1 MINLYSYWKNAL
13 FKTIASQRMCG
24 LKFQYFSHKNTEL
37 SSYGHIMIAFSKK
50 GNKKHE
56 NNHGKQS
63 PVRFRVILDINWLL
77 CEEFK
82 MHPHFWYESI
92 RSAMTPWNCVQLLF
106 VFLQAGAVICK
117 KEILVKGVN
126 GGFCYLTYLNNK
138 IICLL
143 IFPLLYCQVMLST
156 VTPIITK
163 ISSSARGIRQLQI
176 VQLTSQWSG
185 KCAVKQIRRGET
197 ADCFT

>member
-1 MINLYSYWKNAL
+1 MAISWS
-13 FKTIASQRMCG
+13 F
-24 LKFQYFSHKNTEL
+24 FQT
-37 SSYGHIMIAFSKK
+37 KK
-50 GNKKHE
+50 GKKKHE
-56 NNHGKQS
+56 NYHGKQY

-82 MHPHFWYESI
+82 MHPYSWYESI
-92 RSAMTPWNCVQLLF
+92 RSAMTPWNCLQLLF
-106 VFLQAGAVICK
+106 VFLRAGAVICK
-117 KEILVKGVN
+117 KEILIRGVN
-126 GGFCYLTYLNNK
+126 EGFWYLTYLNNK

-143 IFPLLYCQVMLST
+143 IFSLLYCQVMLST

-185 KCAVKQIRRGET
+185 KCAVKQIRRPIKDKERYLFVFLNSR
-197 ADCFT
+197 CLPNQRFNSFPYWFTRCIQI

>member
-1 MINLYSYWKNAL
+1 MAISWS
-13 FKTIASQRMCG
+13 F
-24 LKFQYFSHKNTEL
+24 FQT
-37 SSYGHIMIAFSKK
+37 KK
-50 GNKKHE
+50 GKKKHE
-56 NNHGKQS
+56 NYHGKQY

-82 MHPHFWYESI
+82 MHPYSWYESI
-92 RSAMTPWNCVQLLF
+92 RSAMTPWNCLQLLF
-106 VFLQAGAVICK
+106 VFLRAGAVICK
-117 KEILVKGVN
+117 KEILIRGVN
-126 GGFCYLTYLNNK
+126 EGFWYLTYLNNK

-143 IFPLLYCQVMLST
+143 IFSLLYCQVMLST

-185 KCAVKQIRRGET
+185 KCAVKQIRRPIKDKERYLF
-197 ADCFT
+197 DFLNSRCLPNQRFNSFPYWFTRCIQI

>member
-1 MINLYSYWKNAL
+1 MATSWSL
-13 FKTIASQRMCG
+13 FQT
-24 LKFQYFSHKNTEL
+24 
-37 SSYGHIMIAFSKK
+37 KK

-82 MHPHFWYESI
+82 MHPHSWYDSI

-106 VFLQAGAVICK
+106 VFLQAEAVICK

-185 KCAVKQIRRGET
+185 KCAVKQIRRPIKGKERQLIVSPNSRCLPNQRFDSFPYWLT
-197 ADCFT
+197 RCIQI

>member
-1 MINLYSYWKNAL
+1 MAISWS
-13 FKTIASQRMCG
+13 F
-24 LKFQYFSHKNTEL
+24 FQT
-37 SSYGHIMIAFSKK
+37 KK
-50 GNKKHE
+50 GKKKHE
-56 NNHGKQS
+56 NYHGKQY

-82 MHPHFWYESI
+82 MHPYSWYESI
-92 RSAMTPWNCVQLLF
+92 RSAMTPWNCLQLLF
-106 VFLQAGAVICK
+106 VFLRAGAVICK
-117 KEILVKGVN
+117 KEILIRGVN
-126 GGFCYLTYLNNK
+126 EGFWYLTYLNNK

-185 KCAVKQIRRGET
+185 KCAVKQIRRPIKDKERYLFVFLNSRWLPNQRFNSFPYW
-197 ADCFT
+197 FTRCIQI